1 MKKNETCKE
10 TGRYYPC
17 IRKDNWAIDNTFE
30 KFHMLDLGDKYFK
43 EAFINTCKELKK
55 IMP

>member
-17 IRKDNWAIDNTFE
+17 IRQDNWTTDNTFE